1 GGGLCARRHRLHA
14 DLRRAQSPAPRARGS
29 RDDRLV
35 RRAHPRA
42 HRHVTG
48 GSAAAV
54 AGPHRSDD
62 RRRTRRHRRR
72 ARRLSPA
79 RAPAAPHHAAD
90 HYDRRGVRAAGGG
103 GEALR
108 LRAAQLSDRDVRRAQ
123 EVRSA
128 SRRLPHHVRA
138 DVHHRLVARADV
150 GALLVRRK
158 DHRGPGDARLRGEHA
173 DRPTARRERSL
184 DHDLDFRHRLGP
196 GGRGRRVD
204 RPRLQHHAAD
214 GRDPGAQGPDDH
226 ALRRVREHRR
236 RHGRRAHPRHDRDDE
251 RRVPRPRVE
260 GRVRLRHSHPDP
272 PLQTDGAVR
281 QSPAD
286 RGGPVGRCVVQ
297 AVLDSLV
304 SVVTGVFAL
313 GEADL
318 ITIGIN
324 MIMGLSM
331 FLPMTV
337 GQLSFGQAGFMS
349 IGAHIAVVLTL
360 YAGVP
365 FPIALVAAGLGS
377 AVVGFLVGVPVLRLR
392 GLLLA
397 LVTFAFAQ
405 VIEVFFLN
413 FKPTGAAEGIRGIFP
428 YTNLWYVYGFLV
440 LLVLFLAR
448 LRGSR
453 MGRAF
458 EAVKLDE
465 TAAEAMGIDV
475 THAKLTAFSAGA
487 FVAGVGGGLYAHHAV
502 FIQYD
507 NFDFKRGVDIAMY
520 MVLGGMDVLY
530 GPLLGAFVITYLST
544 ALQFLANWRW

>member
-1 GGGLCARRHRLHA
+1 M
-14 DLRRAQSPAPRARGS
+14 
-29 RDDRLV
+29 
-35 RRAHPRA
+35 
-42 HRHVTG
+42 
-48 GSAAAV
+48 
-54 AGPHRSDD
+54 
-62 RRRTRRHRRR
+62 
-72 ARRLSPA
+72 
-79 RAPAAPHHAAD
+79 
-90 HYDRRGVRAAGGG
+90 
-103 GEALR
+103 
-108 LRAAQLSDRDVRRAQ
+108 
-123 EVRSA
+123 
-128 SRRLPHHVRA
+128 
-138 DVHHRLVARADV
+138 
-150 GALLVRRK
+150 
-158 DHRGPGDARLRGEHA
+158 
-173 DRPTARRERSL
+173 
-184 DHDLDFRHRLGP
+184 
-196 GGRGRRVD
+196 
-204 RPRLQHHAAD
+204 
-214 GRDPGAQGPDDH
+214 
-226 ALRRVREHRR
+226 
-236 RHGRRAHPRHDRDDE
+236 
-251 RRVPRPRVE
+251 
-260 GRVRLRHSHPDP
+260 
-272 PLQTDGAVR
+272 
-281 QSPAD
+281 
-286 RGGPVGRCVVQ
+286 Q
-297 AVLDSLV
+297 AVIDSLV
-304 SVVTGVFAL
+304 SVVTGVFTL

-365 FPIALVAAGLGS
+365 FPLALLVAGLASG
-377 AVVGFLVGVPVLRLR
+377 VVGFLVGVPVLRLR

-405 VIEVFFLN
+405 VVEVFFLN

-448 LRGSR
+448 LRRSR

-458 EAVKLDE
+458 DAVKLDE

-475 THAKLTAFSAGA
+475 TRAKLTAFAAGA

-507 NFDFKRGVDIAMY
+507 NFDFKRSVDIAMY

-544 ALQFLANWRW
+544 ALQFLADWRWEVWGSIVILVMIFRPQGILGRDTLSVRRWLRGSPVTSG